1 MRSLFVAL
9 LLLLLLSCPA
19 IAQSTGTD
27 LLSDCEQLLKNMHL
41 EAGRVQLD
49 NTQAT
54 ARCWGYMN
62 AIQQVEGVKRESAGA
77 KKSVLNT
84 CVPDNIKLTQLIRV
98 VVSYGEQH
106 PEMLHLPAFLLTVNA
121 MQTAFP
127 CQK

>member
-9 LLLLLLSCPA
+9 LLLPLQSSAA
-19 IAQSTGTD
+19 IAQSTGND
-27 LLSDCEQLLKNMHL
+27 LLSDCEQLLKNVHL

-49 NTQAT
+49 NTQPT

-62 AIQQVEGVKRESAGA
+62 AIQQVEGVRESTGA
-77 KKSVLNT
+77 KKSVLHT

-106 PEMLHLPAFLLTVNA
+106 PETLVIIWG
-121 MQTAFP
+121 
-127 CQK
+127 